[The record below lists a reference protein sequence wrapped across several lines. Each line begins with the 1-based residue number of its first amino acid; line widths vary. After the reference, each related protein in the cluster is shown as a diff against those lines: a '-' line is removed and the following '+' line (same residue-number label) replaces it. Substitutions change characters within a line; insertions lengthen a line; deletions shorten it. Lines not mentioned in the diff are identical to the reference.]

1 MPSQAS
7 MSGATRGIFLTLLA
21 TLLAACMNAVARHL
35 TQSVHPFELV
45 FFRNFFGLLFLMP
58 FLLRYGLVVF
68 KTKRLGAHLG
78 RAGLN
83 VINMLF
89 FFTAVAI
96 TPLAEIVALGFTA
109 PVFATVLGVLIL
121 KEIVGLHR
129 WSAIFVGFLGAMVIV
144 QPGFAELSEGHF
156 LTLLATLAWAGV
168 LLLIKSLARTE
179 SSLTIVAYMAVL
191 LTPLSLI
198 PALFVWQWPTWQDL
212 GWLALMGA
220 IGNTVHF
227 IWPLA
232 LREADLSVI
241 MPFDFTKLLW
251 IALLAY
257 VLFDEVPGWNA
268 WAGGVL
274 IFLSGVYIA
283 HRETTRHRPG
293 S

>member
-1 MPSQAS
+1 
-7 MSGATRGIFLTLLA
+7 
-21 TLLAACMNAVARHL
+21 
-35 TQSVHPFELV
+35 
-45 FFRNFFGLLFLMP
+45 
-58 FLLRYGLVVF
+58 
-68 KTKRLGAHLG
+68 
-78 RAGLN
+78 
-83 VINMLF
+83 MLF

-129 WSAIFVGFLGAMVIV
+129 WSAICVGFLGAMVIV

-156 LTLLATLAWAGV
+156 LTLLASLSWASV
-168 LLLIKSLARTE
+168 LLFVKSLARTE

-191 LTPLSLI
+191 LTPLSLV

-212 GWLALMGA
+212 AWLALMGA

-257 VLFDEVPGWNA
+257 VFFDEVPGWSA

-274 IFLSGVYIA
+274 IFLSGIYIA
-283 HRETTRHRPG
+283 HRETIRYRSG